1 MFHVW
6 DGWKSGMSIFSVPL
20 SWYRSVTGFLNHF
33 AQGRGIELEKPDNP
47 SLEAPVLIKL
57 SDEVWDTLEALKE
70 TKAPPELE
78 DVRSGYEMITN
89 PQTKDP
95 VGKVAG
101 AVNQTGYTLNVLCRA
116 ATDGASVILHF
127 RRLTIT
133 SDGRIQSMSAE
144 EDAISVY
151 PGE

>member
-20 SWYRSVTGFLNHF
+20 SWFRSVSGFLNHF

-47 SLEAPVLIKL
+47 SLEAPVIIKV
-57 SDEVWDTLEALKE
+57 SDEVWNTLDALKK
-70 TKAPPELE
+70 TKAPKEALT
-78 DVRSGYEMITN
+78 VKSGYEETTT
-89 PQTKDP
+89 PGTKDNTQIE
-95 VGKVAG
+95 AG
-101 AVNQTGYTLNVLCRA
+101 EIDRTGYTLNVLCRA

-127 RRLTIT
+127 RELVIT
-133 SDGRIQSMSAE
+133 SDGRIQMVKGE